1 MKWGKTSLT
10 YSTASCDL
18 KFTTADSVDVQV
30 HSESENYIKRKYCH
44 INGVSS
50 VFTAEE
56 NYW

>member
-1 MKWGKTSLT
+1 MKWAKTSLT

-30 HSESENYIKRKYCH
+30 HSESENFIKRKYSYV
-44 INGVSS
+44 NGVSL
-50 VFTAEE
+50 VFAADE